1 MHDAG
6 DLLVLADVQD
16 AREIGAVHLV
26 HTQVIVGICS
36 QGVGQLPHSPLRDHA
51 ALAQIQQGP
60 VACAPGRVERG
71 RAQAAAVDSTAMV
84 LSARQSVGGTQPGA
98 SASSRKACSPPIP
111 VS

>member
-26 HTQVIVGICS
+26 HNQVIVGICS

-51 ALAQIQQGP
+51 RPNPAGP
-60 VACAPGRVERG
+60 GGMCADTTRAPG
-71 RAQAAAVDSTAMV
+71 
-84 LSARQSVGGTQPGA
+84 PGN
-98 SASSRKACSPPIP
+98 PGWIP
-111 VS
+111 YT